1 MATIIVHTLLDR
13 HLSQVTVAS
22 YGEHRGQESLE
33 AKDKVSH
40 FGELEL
46 IKNEACG
53 LLRPGRGVGGGILPT
68 RLCCNPGNGENGHKK
83 RDLWATL

>member
-46 IKNEACG
+46 ITAASAAAPP
-53 LLRPGRGVGGGILPT
+53 LPGVAAAASAGCMR
-68 RLCCNPGNGENGHKK
+68 RSRRRRRRK
-83 RDLWATL
+83 RRM

>member
-53 LLRPGRGVGGGILPT
+53 LLRPGREGGNSPHQTML
-68 RLCCNPGNGENGHKK
+68 
-83 RDLWATL
+83 